1 MSYDRVIQDS
11 DDEDDPVV
19 GPHSP
24 VQEYDNAHA
33 DDHLQADVQRHREI
47 EGNYDASMNIDFD
60 QYLQSQERLPPGH
73 SSPQHQPP
81 ERWVPTNSGG
91 GSMGSMM
98 TEIGL
103 AQQRLFDDDEVQMV
117 DPSRQ
122 HPHEHGYSESIHAET
137 TIPQQLEEQTSV
149 NPTGYPYISDPSSYS
164 AIDSNINSAQAGLS
178 LSSNT
183 RPNTSSLNATPPPQ
197 QYEAPLSDL
206 YTMHTH
212 VEVPIRPHHHDFS
225 SIPSFDPSSAA
236 AQTSSSSFNV
246 FEASLPP
253 LQNVYPED
261 TDHHHHNNFS
271 NSAATVPTEVAP
283 TSSPRRVASLQA
295 TPFSP
300 HDTQP
305 SPAPSAVKASRS
317 KSENQH
323 KSTPTSNPTPN
334 RTAVSTPL
342 LPTQLSTDEL
352 IAIQV
357 PAMEIPVVEKKRGR
371 KKKQQQE
378 QQQQQQQEYAPSLP
392 KSYASTTSN
401 VIVIDDDA
409 EDNEAAQP
417 FTTTTDTQ
425 TPPQP
430 PPTTTE
436 PPNTNNKA
444 EKRKPGRPPKNPKPA
459 PTDPSE
465 PLNQDPPPQ
474 PTTTDP
480 SPNHN
485 HNLTENNNNNNIPA
499 ESPISQTTAP
509 AVKPKEP
516 KKKKLK
522 RGKTTSITL
531 TKTYESDIEP
541 DVLWVEED
549 TTKEEDARPRRG
561 PSSAVEFPPLPAH
574 HQSTEASSFPKASEN
589 FELVAAAAAAPAAPA
604 PKKRGRKRKNP
615 EPEPD
620 TPALEE
626 QEQIRLPEQ
635 SDTMG
640 NPHGPDDDSLD
651 NHLNNAHQG
660 VREGEEQM
668 PPPKQADPTPHPQPD
683 PQPVETVPVT
693 PLKPNKGPDKHSP
706 ISSSSKVPFRVGL
719 SRRARIAP
727 LLKVVKR

>member
-11 DDEDDPVV
+11 DDEDDPLV

-24 VQEYDNAHA
+24 VQEYDTAHA
-33 DDHLQADVQRHREI
+33 DDYLQADVKRHQEI

-60 QYLQSQERLPPGH
+60 QYLQSQERSPPGH
-73 SSPQHQPP
+73 SSPQHQQP
-81 ERWVPTNSGG
+81 ERWIPTNSGG

-122 HPHEHGYSESIHAET
+122 HPREHAHVESTHAET
-137 TIPQQLEEQTSV
+137 MIPRHSEEQVSV
-149 NPTGYPYISDPSSYS
+149 DPTGYPYTSDPSSYS
-164 AIDSNINSAQAGLS
+164 AIDSNISPAQAGLS

-183 RPNTSSLNATPPPQ
+183 HPNTSSLNATPPPQ

-206 YTMHTH
+206 QNEYPMHTH

-236 AQTSSSSFNV
+236 AQTSSSFNV

-271 NSAATVPTEVAP
+271 YSAATVPTEVAP

-305 SPAPSAVKASRS
+305 FSPVPSAAKASRS
-317 KSENQH
+317 KTENQH
-323 KSTPTSNPTPN
+323 KSTPTSNPTQT

-342 LPTQLSTDEL
+342 FPTQLSTDEL
-352 IAIQV
+352 VAIQV

-371 KKKQQQE
+371 KKKQQQQQE
-378 QQQQQQQEYAPSLP
+378 QQEAQSLP
-392 KSYASTTSN
+392 ESHTSTTSN

-409 EDNEAAQP
+409 GDNEAAQYTTTT
-417 FTTTTDTQ
+417 TTTTDIP
-425 TPPQP
+425 TPSLP
-430 PPTTTE
+430 PPATIDTT
-436 PPNTNNKA
+436 NKP

-459 PTDPSE
+459 PTDPPD
-465 PLNQDPPPQ
+465 PLNQDPPPH
-474 PTTTDP
+474 PTTATTTDL
-480 SPNHN
+480 SPNP
-485 HNLTENNNNNNIPA
+485 HNLINNSEPP
-499 ESPISQTTAP
+499 SVQTTSPTA
-509 AVKPKEP
+509 PKEP
-516 KKKKLK
+516 RKKKLK

-541 DVLWVEED
+541 DVLWI
-549 TTKEEDARPRRG
+549 EEDAMEGNPTKPRRG
-561 PSSAVEFPPLPAH
+561 PSPAVELPPPLEN
-574 HQSTEASSFPKASEN
+574 QSTETNSGIKANAHLESE
-589 FELVAAAAAAPAAPA
+589 AAAA

-615 EPEPD
+615 DPD
-620 TPALEE
+620 PPASE
-626 QEQIRLPEQ
+626 QEPIRLPEH
-635 SDTMG
+635 SDTVEPQKEPG
-640 NPHGPDDDSLD
+640 NECLGIPNIS
-651 NHLNNAHQG
+651 QQ
-660 VREGEEQM
+660 RIQEGEEAGEEEV
-668 PPPKQADPTPHPQPD
+668 PPPRQADLTPD
-683 PQPVETVPVT
+683 PQPAPEPVVTVPVT

-706 ISSSSKVPFRVGL
+706 ISSTSKVPLRVGL